1 MIAEGMEYII
11 EKQVTSDEAASK
23 IGSGGLE
30 VFATPYLIALMERA
44 AYNCVQSSLNEGEST
59 VGTEVNIKHLKA
71 TAIGSNVK
79 GVAKLIKIDGRRLDF
94 AVTVYE
100 GDAVVGEGVH
110 SRFIINIE
118 KFLTKVGK

>member
-1 MIAEGMEYII
+1 MINEGMEYVL
-11 EKQVTSDEAASK
+11 EKIVTAEEAASK

-44 AYNCVQSSLNEGEST
+44 AYNCVQNGLNEGEST
-59 VGTEVNIKHLKA
+59 VGTEVNIRHLKA
-71 TAIGSNVK
+71 TSIGKAVK
-79 GVAKLIKIDGRRLDF
+79 GVAKLIKIDGRKLDF

-100 GDAVVGEGVH
+100 GESIIGEGFH

-118 KFLTKVGK
+118 KFLSKLEK